1 MWPTDASKTLTAVF
15 GELRPRRYHAGFD
28 VRTYGLSGHNL
39 FAIDD
44 GYIERIRVSSKGYG
58 KAIYLRLKDKRI
70 AVYAHLSNF
79 TPPLDELAKK
89 IQEKNNTY
97 TINQILEPNKYIVKK
112 GDIIGYTGDTGSIS
126 GPHLHFEIRD
136 KNNKPINPLLTN
148 YEIKDTSFPVARNLA
163 VIPLEE
169 GSAVNKSIK
178 PITLPIE
185 KNGKNSFILKKELNI
200 FGPFGFAIQIFDK
213 IDNQPFDF
221 GLFGLELYVDNEKFY
236 SIKYDQFDFNEGDL
250 VYTEKD
256 YSFIKSGEGIYYR
269 LFRKNKQNSLSFY
282 GKETINSIILKE
294 GEHEFTV
301 YAFDYNNN
309 KISISGKFNVN
320 RINQKKSK
328 GYISSKINKLNDNC
342 HNCIISQY
350 ENGTIISVSKNDFNL
365 PPNITFFATSHNGPI
380 ISMNSSEDENFYEYI
395 FNPTDINEIYGITF
409 SSNHINLNS
418 KINGKSIIP
427 GKPFE
432 INYDDKISV
441 YGYGDTFYDTTLVWI
456 RKKNIAF
463 KAIKT
468 KIVSGPFEVG
478 PDLIPYKNQIDIEF
492 KYDSKNIKDNISI
505 YYFNR
510 KNQSWYYMP
519 TTIENNINFKTSA
532 LSGEIF
538 ALISELDPP
547 KISNIYPPFE
557 KIINSKKENQLSFNV
572 MDDFAGIDGE
582 NDIEIIINNNKVIH
596 EYNSYRKEV
605 RLELNGILNHGK
617 NSIEIIISDRVGNLK
632 KIIGDWTFK

>member
-572 MDDFAGIDGE
+572 MDDFSGIDGE

>member
-1 MWPTDASKTLTAVF
+1 LWPTDASKTLTAVF

>member
-79 TPPLDELAKK
+79 TPLIDELAKK

-148 YEIKDTSFPVARNLA
+148 YEIKDTSFPIAHNLA

-169 GSAVNKSIK
+169 GSAVNNSIK
-178 PITLPIE
+178 PIILPIK

-221 GLFGLELYVDNEKFY
+221 GLFGLEMYVENEKFY

-269 LFRKNKQNSLSFY
+269 LFKKNKQNSLSFY

-309 KISISGKFNVN
+309 KITISGKFNVN
-320 RINQKKSK
+320 RASQKKSK
-328 GYISSKINKLNDNC
+328 GYISSKIDKLRDDC

-350 ENGTIISVSKNDFNL
+350 EHGTIISVSKNDFDL
-365 PPNITFFATSHNGPI
+365 PPRITFFATSHNEPI
-380 ISMNSSEDENFYEYI
+380 INMNSSEDENFYEYI

-409 SSNHINLNS
+409 SSDNINLNS

-427 GKPFE
+427 GKSFE

-441 YGYGDTFYDTTLVWI
+441 YGFGDTFYDTTLVWI
-456 RKKNIAF
+456 RKKNIDF
-463 KAIKT
+463 KATKA

-492 KYDSKNIKDNISI
+492 KYDSKNTKENISI
-505 YYFNR
+505 YYFNSN
-510 KNQSWYYMP
+510 NQSWYFMP

-572 MDDFAGIDGE
+572 MDDFSGIDGE

-605 RLELNGILNHGK
+605 RLELNDILNHGK

>member
-1 MWPTDASKTLTAVF
+1 LWPTDASKTLTAVF

-39 FAIDD
+39 YAIDD

-79 TPPLDELAKK
+79 TPLLDELAKK

-148 YEIKDTSFPVARNLA
+148 YEIKDTSFPIARNLA

-178 PITLPIE
+178 PIILPIK
-185 KNGKNSFILKKELNI
+185 KNGENSFILKKELNI

-221 GLFGLELYVDNEKFY
+221 GLFGLEMYVDNEKFY

-282 GKETINSIILKE
+282 GKEIINSIILKE

-320 RINQKKSK
+320 RTSQKKSK
-328 GYISSKINKLNDNC
+328 GYISSKIDKLNDDC
-342 HNCIISQY
+342 LNCIISQY
-350 ENGTIISVSKNDFNL
+350 EHGTIISVSKNDFDL
-365 PPNITFFATSHNGPI
+365 PPRITFFATSHNEPI
-380 ISMNSSEDENFYEYI
+380 INMNSSEDENFYEYI

-409 SSNHINLNS
+409 SSDNINLNS

-427 GKPFE
+427 GKSFE

-441 YGYGDTFYDTTLVWI
+441 YGFGDTFYDTTLVWI
-456 RKKNIAF
+456 RKKKLDF
-463 KAIKT
+463 KATKA

-492 KYDSKNIKDNISI
+492 KYDSKNTKENISI
-505 YYFNR
+505 YYFNSI
-510 KNQSWYYMP
+510 NQSWYYMP

-572 MDDFAGIDGE
+572 MDDFSGIDGE
-582 NDIEIIINNNKVIH
+582 NDIEITINNNKVIH

-605 RLELNGILNHGK
+605 RLELNDLLNHGK
-617 NSIEIIISDRVGNLK
+617 NSIEIIISDRVGNFK
-632 KIIGDWTFK
+632 KIIGDWTFE